1 MAATHNKTLQ
11 LDIRY
16 LILVLSVVL
25 IFGGI
30 YFKFLYDV
38 PDGEETTNMWMSWLL
53 IVLGIIGLMIT
64 ALWKKKENPLLID
77 SDDDEINN
85 FGSSHKLDSDNK

>member
-1 MAATHNKTLQ
+1 MAATHNKPIQ

-53 IVLGIIGLMIT
+53 IVLGIIGLMTT
-64 ALWKKKENPLLID
+64 ALWKKKENPLLTD

-85 FGSSHKLDSDNK
+85 FGSSHDRF